1 MKKITSKHVS
11 KSHAFLVRVP
21 IAVFSTKSR
30 TVFCVEKTPSS
41 RGQLPHNPIVR
52 EPNPN
57 FFNSVAPERVKAMD
71 PSNI

>member
-1 MKKITSKHVS
+1 MILAYK
-11 KSHAFLVRVP
+11 LV
-21 IAVFSTKSR
+21 
-30 TVFCVEKTPSS
+30 CHH
-41 RGQLPHNPIVR
+41 LPTAHLFIVR

>member
-1 MKKITSKHVS
+1 MSYRDTLKI
-11 KSHAFLVRVP
+11 
-21 IAVFSTKSR
+21 
-30 TVFCVEKTPSS
+30 
-41 RGQLPHNPIVR
+41 QLPNIVR